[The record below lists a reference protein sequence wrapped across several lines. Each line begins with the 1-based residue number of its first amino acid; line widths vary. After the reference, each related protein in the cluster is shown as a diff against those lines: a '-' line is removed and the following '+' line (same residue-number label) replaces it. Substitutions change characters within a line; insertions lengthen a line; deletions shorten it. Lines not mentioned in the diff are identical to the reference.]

1 MMFFNAANGIASN
14 YIKQSLQ
21 NARRNEQKQ
30 NYGRRLDLTSV
41 SSRENK
47 YREKKEIVD
56 KIWKW
61 VSLIH

>member
-56 KIWKW
+56 KI
-61 VSLIH
+61 